1 MNFTIL
7 IRFMFLKKF
16 LTGGQND
23 HRFFCSDSVM
33 QIALFFFHNIFGNV
47 CLVFLIIR
55 IFWFTD
61 KFDLNEPTYPYFFR
75 FLAVLF
81 LGLRIRLSF
90 MCRLIRTFFR
100 FLMIL
105 ILDIRIIY
113 LCISFLIRTHHAKE
127 ILKSQIVRIKSCF
140 KTNLIRTSLETH

>member
-1 MNFTIL
+1 M
-7 IRFMFLKKF
+7 
-16 LTGGQND
+16 
-23 HRFFCSDSVM
+23 
-33 QIALFFFHNIFGNV
+33 
-47 CLVFLIIR
+47 IIR
-55 IFWFTD
+55 IFVIRISWFTD

-140 KTNLIRTSLETH
+140 KTNLIRTSLETHYPYLNQKSQLSSHRPVSDHYPHKRISFRNG